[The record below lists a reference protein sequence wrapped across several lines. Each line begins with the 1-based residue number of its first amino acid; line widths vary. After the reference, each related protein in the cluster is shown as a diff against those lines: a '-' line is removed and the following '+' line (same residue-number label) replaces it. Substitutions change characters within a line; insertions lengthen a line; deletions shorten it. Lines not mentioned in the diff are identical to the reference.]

1 MGGGGA
7 IRRTVFPCHFNLLK
21 TGHLWPFF
29 TLSQVNAGQEDE
41 PIDRTM
47 NTIHL
52 NSVSLKNSPC
62 VMQMIRM
69 HVVEIKQLL
78 LFTALKRSSRHIK
91 VKDIKSVPSTETLDE
106 SYAIADHLIT

>member
-1 MGGGGA
+1 MGGGGGGYLD
-7 IRRTVFPCHFNLLK
+7 VLCFPVIFNLLK

-41 PIDRTM
+41 PKERTI

-52 NSVSLKNSPC
+52 NSVSLKNSPR

-78 LFTALKRSSRHIK
+78 LFTA
-91 VKDIKSVPSTETLDE
+91 
-106 SYAIADHLIT
+106 